1 MDEIKTTKQAHEKM
15 KELLAD
21 PQLSRSENYPER
33 NAEGV
38 ILLDQDNE
46 LHEELR

>member
-1 MDEIKTTKQAHEKM
+1 MDEIKTTKQAREKM

-46 LHEELR
+46 FHEELR

>member
-1 MDEIKTTKQAHEKM
+1 MEEFKTIEQAREKM

-33 NAEGV
+33 NAEGI
-38 ILLDQDNE
+38 ILLDENNE